1 MPFPLHARRLAPGT
15 LLAALTLA
23 CATASQPAI
32 TPTPTNTELPGK
44 FVWHDLVT
52 PDPDGARKFY
62 GAMFGWEFK
71 DAGEKAK
78 HYTVVSLGGRPIG
91 GILDS
96 RGGKAQKAAPQW
108 VSSMSVRDVEAA
120 VGVVKAGGGK
130 VLWGPKTL
138 GPRGP
143 VALVAD
149 AEQAAFVLMR
159 APGGDPPDASPAVN
173 DWLWNEMW
181 TRQPDS
187 AASFYGRLAEYKVT
201 PSDNSSRKYF
211 VLAASGEARA
221 GVAELKAKDVHP
233 TWLAY
238 VRVADLAA
246 AVSRAESLGAKVL
259 IAPSTDIR
267 NGTVALIADPTGA
280 MIALQHWEPKP

>member
-1 MPFPLHARRLAPGT
+1 MALPIPHWRRVPVA
-15 LLAALTLA
+15 LLAAASLG

-71 DAGEKAK
+71 DAGDKAK
-78 HYTVVSLGGRPIG
+78 HYTVVSLSGRPIG

-96 RGGKAQKAAPQW
+96 RGGKAEKARSQW
-108 VSSMSVRDVEAA
+108 VGSISVRDVQAA
-120 VGVVKAGGGK
+120 VSTVKAGGGK

-149 AEQAAFVLMR
+149 AEQAPFVLMR
-159 APGGDPPDASPAVN
+159 APGGDPADASPAVS

-181 TRQPDS
+181 THQPDS
-187 AASFYGRLAEYKVT
+187 AASFYGRLADYKVAA
-201 PSDNSSRKYF
+201 SDNLNRKYY
-211 VLAASGEARA
+211 VLGASGQPRA
-221 GVAELKAKDVHP
+221 GVAELKAKDVRP

-246 AVSRAESLGAKVL
+246 AVSHAETLGAKVL
-259 IAPSTDIR
+259 IAPSPDIR
-267 NGTVALIADPTGA
+267 NGTVALIQDPTGA
-280 MIALQHWEPKP
+280 LIALQYWEPKS